1 MLRSRPGTLVVPCYL
16 VNMGRS
22 LPKGEWVPLPIFCE
36 VRIGRPRTFA
46 GAREEV
52 LRALEE
58 AVRELKASGAP
69 APVGA

>member
-1 MLRSRPGTLVVPCYL
+1 
-16 VNMGRS
+16 MGRS